1 MKKNGMFL
9 FLFVL
14 FCAVGLFF
22 FLKETL
28 EKEVLAADFL
38 PSDVLFYGE
47 QVEFTELYSQFLDSR
62 LGQTLKNLDYKQIAA
77 ELGDQGKPMLELEYF
92 QKKIHAILDDPAF
105 NELFGKQFSVALF
118 PANSFSANNPAK
130 ALGKRLLLIAKPRHN
145 VKILQF
151 LAPLLSQDIQQSTAQ
166 YGSHI
171 ITRYKLD
178 ESNTISTAT
187 VKGLVLVGLE
197 ERLVRKALDRFDT
210 KQDTLSGNKEFQRLR
225 KNFQGTKL
233 FSYLSL
239 PSLFEQGKMI
249 SKNLQAA
256 EKKEFLRLLEHW
268 RGWGAAAYGAW
279 HDKEVFKDKT
289 EILFEKNTLDSRV
302 ARLFDVQPALN
313 RTLGMVPA
321 ETLFYYW
328 TNTLNISLLWELYS
342 ATIIQQQPHSLDLLR
357 RELRDSV
364 GVGLEELLDMIDKEF
379 AVVVKDVGTNGVPLP
394 KVAAIIQLKNPERFL
409 KIFHTLLEEAE
420 IPLSRKKFESHIIT
434 FWGIAPQG
442 GLQPAFTLV
451 DEYLLLSNS
460 FDLVTQIITLKSVAS
475 TNLLNSANM
484 QELEKGLKEKNNSAA
499 YVHIAL
505 LADAL
510 KDMASWAASMANIQG
525 PEVAKD
531 ADIIVNQ
538 LILPLLDGLA
548 MYTKLGSRSVI
559 TKDSIIL
566 ESIITVTQ

>member
-1 MKKNGMFL
+1 MKKNGIFL
-9 FLFVL
+9 LLLVL

-28 EKEVLAADFL
+28 EKEVVAADFL

-47 QVEFTELYSQFLDSR
+47 QVEFTELYKQFLDSR
-62 LGQTLKNLDYKQIAA
+62 LGRTLTNLDYKQIAA
-77 ELGDQGKPMLELEYF
+77 ELGDQGKPMLELDYF
-92 QKKIHAILDDPAF
+92 QKKIHTILDDPAF
-105 NELFGKQFSVALF
+105 NELLGKQFSVALF
-118 PANSFSANNPAK
+118 PANSFSADNPAK
-130 ALGKRLLLIAKPRHN
+130 ALGERLLLIAKPRHN

-151 LAPLLSQDIQQSTAQ
+151 LAPILSQDIQQSTAQ

-210 KQDTLSGNKEFQRLR
+210 KEDTLSGNMDFQRLR
-225 KNFQGTKL
+225 KNFQGTQL

-249 SKNLQAA
+249 SKNLPAA

-279 HDKEVFKDKT
+279 HEKGVFKDKA
-289 EILFEKNTLDSRV
+289 EILFEKNNLDSRV
-302 ARLFDVQPALN
+302 ARLCDVQPALN

-342 ATIIQQQPHSLDLLR
+342 ATIIQQQPQSLDLLR
-357 RELRDSV
+357 KELRDSV
-364 GVGLEELLDMIDKEF
+364 GVELEELLDMIDKEF
-379 AVVVKDVGTNGVPLP
+379 AVVVKDVGTDGIPLP
-394 KVAAIIQLKNPERFL
+394 KVAAIIQLKDSDRFL

-451 DEYLLLSNS
+451 DDYLLLSNS
-460 FDLVTQIITLKSVAS
+460 FDLVTQIITLKSNP
-475 TNLLNSANM
+475 TKNLLNSANM
-484 QELEKGLKEKNNSAA
+484 QEVGKGLNEKNNSSA
-499 YVHIAL
+499 YVHIVL

-510 KDMASWAASMANIQG
+510 KDMASWAASIASIQG